1 MNELRLEAQ
10 KLKGLSK
17 MHEVAVERVVK
28 LLTVLE
34 KNIRDVLNEDGSL
47 QVLITPNEVLI
58 SKNLNILRAKTKP
71 MKCVVSF

>member
-1 MNELRLEAQ
+1 MRLEAQ
-10 KLKGLSK
+10 KLKGLRK

-47 QVLITPNEVLI
+47 KIPITSNEV
-58 SKNLNILRAKTKP
+58 A
-71 MKCVVSF
+71 F